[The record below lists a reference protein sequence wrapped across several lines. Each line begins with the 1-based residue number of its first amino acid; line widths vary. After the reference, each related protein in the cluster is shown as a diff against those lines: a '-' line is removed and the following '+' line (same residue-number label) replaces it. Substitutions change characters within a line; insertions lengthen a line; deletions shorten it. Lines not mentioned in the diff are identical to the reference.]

1 MSRNTFGKLI
11 AFLGKLDHGKISYTL
26 AHHRDDAIMVIAVVP
41 GERWEIE
48 FFQDGSVEVERF
60 ISDGEIYGEEALAE
74 LLTTYS
80 DQEPESVESIEGVE
94 LAAATK

>member
-1 MSRNTFGKLI
+1 MSKNSFSKLI
-11 AFLGKLDHGKISYTL
+11 TFLGKLDQGKISYTL

-48 FFQDGSVEVERF
+48 FFEDGSVEVERF
-60 ISDGEIYGEEALAE
+60 ISDGEIYGEEVLAE

-80 DQEPESVESIEGVE
+80 DQELESLESTEGVE